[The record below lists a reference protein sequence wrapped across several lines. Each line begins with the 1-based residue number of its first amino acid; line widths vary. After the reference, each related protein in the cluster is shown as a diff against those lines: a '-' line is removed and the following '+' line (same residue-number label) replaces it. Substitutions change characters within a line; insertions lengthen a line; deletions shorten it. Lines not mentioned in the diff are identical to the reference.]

1 MPETR
6 LVADED
12 FAWAE
17 CVSIRAAGRR
27 VGDPLPGLRLYQ
39 LAQHGRAVGLPDLVA
54 DDVLEVLRSAARSLN
69 LAVG

>member
-39 LAQHGRAVGLPDLVA
+39 LAQHDQQPRCPVWPGSTANNTGTRLGTC
-54 DDVLEVLRSAARSLN
+54 
-69 LAVG
+69 GI

>member
-17 CVSIRAAGRR
+17 RVSIRAWIHSEQHRTRPGTCGDLGWRAG
-27 VGDPLPGLRLYQ
+27 VN
-39 LAQHGRAVGLPDLVA
+39 AVTSR
-54 DDVLEVLRSAARSLN
+54 ERCCRFRSCS
-69 LAVG
+69 

>member
-17 CVSIRAAGRR
+17 RVSIRAAGRGW
-27 VGDPLPGLRLYQ
+27 VIHFP
-39 LAQHGRAVGLPDLVA
+39 AWV
-54 DDVLEVLRSAARSLN
+54 
-69 LAVG
+69 

>member
-17 CVSIRAAGRR
+17 RVSIRTSRRR
-27 VGDPLPGLRLYQ
+27 VGDPLPARGLYQ
-39 LAQHGRAVGLPDLVA
+39 LAQHDYEANRADSHRA
-54 DDVLEVLRSAARSLN
+54 
-69 LAVG
+69 